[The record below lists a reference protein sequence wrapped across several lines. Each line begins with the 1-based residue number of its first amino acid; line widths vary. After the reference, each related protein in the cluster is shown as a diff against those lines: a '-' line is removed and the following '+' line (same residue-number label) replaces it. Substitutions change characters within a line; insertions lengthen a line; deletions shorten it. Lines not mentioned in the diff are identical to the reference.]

1 MSELEAEKGYSGFE
15 RFMFFVT
22 PILFTIVLLGVLLT
36 LFNFDLRNKVLTVG
50 DSIPFLNEV
59 LPDPVTESETSAG
72 DGENADAGATAKAA
86 EEQNAVIAQL
96 KQQLSAKE
104 KALQEATGQQTVK
117 DKQIGDLQ
125 NQVKQLSAQKE
136 ESDTS
141 KLSDEEYAA
150 KIKALADTYAK
161 MSPSKAAPIMEAME
175 LDEAVLVLNSMRT
188 DDQAKVLEKMT
199 PKTAAEATVKLKD
212 IKSAKDQQI
221 AALQARLNKQTTTT
235 EEPSSSLSTTQLKDT
250 FTNMPAANAAELL
263 IKMSEVSPSKV
274 LRILN
279 AVDSS
284 ARSSIL
290 SEMSSLNEGITA
302 QLVSKLMTGK

>member
-59 LPDPVTESETSAG
+59 LPDPVAESETSAG
-72 DGENADAGATAKAA
+72 DGNADAADASKAA
-86 EEQNAVIAQL
+86 QEQNVLIAQL
-96 KQQLSAKE
+96 KQQLTAKE
-104 KALQEATGQQTVK
+104 KALQTATDKQTAA
-117 DKQIGDLQ
+117 DKQISDLQ

-221 AALQARLNKQTTTT
+221 AALQARLSKQTTKT
-235 EEPSSSLSTTQLKDT
+235 EEPSSSLSTTQLKET
-250 FTNMPAANAAELL
+250 FTNMAAANAAELL